1 MWGTVRPEMRSWDCS
16 PALTRRLILLLL
28 SYFVLLPCLQ
38 CARSVSVPI
47 KLVEFFLGILL
58 ACAFSH
64 SFSFRLFICVLK
76 RRKPPGIDLLVIGES
91 NSSTQKGM
99 NCLQGFRS
107 SLLQLK
113 TFVNS
118 FKRACVCMCMCVCL
132 VLTTDGKQCKFPF
145 RFGGTVYHQCIP
157 LNSNSKAW

>member
-1 MWGTVRPEMRSWDCS
+1 MGNSSSRNAELGLFSSPYASLNSSSAVIFCFIALFAVRSIGKCTDQ
-16 PALTRRLILLLL
+16 I
-28 SYFVLLPCLQ
+28 V
-38 CARSVSVPI
+38 
-47 KLVEFFLGILL
+47 FFLILL

-99 NCLQGFRS
+99 NCPQGFRS
-107 SLLQLK
+107 SLLYLT

-145 RFGGTVYHQCIP
+145 RFGGTIYHQCIP